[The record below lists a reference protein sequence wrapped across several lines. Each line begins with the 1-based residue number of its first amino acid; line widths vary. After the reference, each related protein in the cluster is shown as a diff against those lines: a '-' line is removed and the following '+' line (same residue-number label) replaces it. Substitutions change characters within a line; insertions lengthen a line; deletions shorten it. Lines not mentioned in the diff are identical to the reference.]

1 MTPVQDLNNLYFF
14 AKVVDFGS
22 YTAAA
27 KALGLQTS
35 KLSRRIAALETE
47 LGVRLINR
55 TTRRLSL
62 TEAGKTFH
70 RHCLALLDE
79 AQAAKDAMSQVL
91 ASPQGLVRISCPT
104 GLLQGGVADILARFL
119 AKYPQVRIALDATN
133 RRVDV
138 VDEGLDIAMRV
149 RKPPLEDSDLAMRAF
164 GTDEVVLVASP
175 KLIAAHGEPQTLED
189 IARVPPLAMP
199 RAGARSTWRFLGMDG
214 EPAELTHAPRL
225 RTDDLFTLR
234 VRGAAWRIGAVLVPS
249 LIGAKDLQR
258 GALVRLLPSLK
269 AHTGLMHATF
279 PSRRGMV
286 PAVRLLLD
294 FSSSEGPHGW
304 PGAGKS
310 TLIRLIMSADGP
322 SRHFHCDAIHAA
334 FCNFT
339 FCGWRNAACC
349 PRG

>member
-1 MTPVQDLNNLYFF
+1 MTPVRDLNNLYFF

-79 AQAAKDAMSQVL
+79 AQAAKDAMSQIL
-91 ASPQGLVRISCPT
+91 ASPQGLVRVACPT
-104 GLLQGGVADILARFL
+104 GLLQGGVADILAHFL
-119 AKYPQVRIALDATN
+119 AKHPRVRIALDATN

-149 RKPPLEDSDLAMRAF
+149 RKPPLEDSDLVMRAF
-164 GTDEVVLVASP
+164 GPDEMILVASP
-175 KLIAAHGEPQTLED
+175 ELIAAYGKPQTLED
-189 IARVPPLAMP
+189 IGRMP
-199 RAGARSTWRFLGMDG
+199 TLSMASADERSTWRFLGMDG
-214 EPAELTHAPRL
+214 EPAELTHSPRL
-225 RTDDLFTLR
+225 GTDDLFTLR
-234 VRGAAWRIGAVLVPS
+234 RAALLGIGAALVPH
-249 LIGAKDLQR
+249 LIVAKDLEH
-258 GALVRLLPSLK
+258 GALIRLLPSLK
-269 AHTGLMHATF
+269 AHTGIMHAVF

-286 PAVRLLLD
+286 PAVRSLLD
-294 FSSSEGPHGW
+294 SLSEE
-304 PGAGKS
+304 
-310 TLIRLIMSADGP
+310 
-322 SRHFHCDAIHAA
+322 
-334 FCNFT
+334 FT
-339 FCGWRNAACC
+339 VDPAPENQMWFD
-349 PRG
+349 

>member
-79 AQAAKDAMSQVL
+79 AQAAKDAMSQIL
-91 ASPQGLVRISCPT
+91 ASPQGLVRMSCPT

-133 RRVDV
+133 RRVDI

-149 RKPPLEDSDLAMRAF
+149 RQPPLEDSDLVMRAF
-164 GTDEVVLVASP
+164 GPDEMILVASP
-175 KLIAAHGEPQTLED
+175 ELIATHGKPETLED
-189 IARVPPLAMP
+189 IGRMP
-199 RAGARSTWRFLGMDG
+199 TLSMASAGESSTWRFLGIDG

-234 VRGAAWRIGAVLVPS
+234 RAALLGIGAVLVPR
-249 LIGAKDLQR
+249 LIVVKDLER
-258 GALVRLLPSLK
+258 GALIRLLPSLK

-286 PAVRLLLD
+286 PAVRSLLD
-294 FSSSEGPHGW
+294 SLSEGLTVSPA
-304 PGAGKS
+304 PENQ
-310 TLIRLIMSADGP
+310 I
-322 SRHFHCDAIHAA
+322 
-334 FCNFT
+334 
-339 FCGWRNAACC
+339 
-349 PRG
+349 

>member
-14 AKVVDFGS
+14 AKVVEFGS

-47 LGVRLINR
+47 LGVRLLNR

-79 AQAAKDAMSQVL
+79 AQAAKDAMRQVL

-119 AKYPQVRIALDATN
+119 AKHPRVRIALDATN

-138 VDEGLDIAMRV
+138 VDEGLDIALRV

-164 GTDEVVLVASP
+164 GPDEVILVASP
-175 KLIAAHGEPQTLED
+175 ELIAAHGEPKTLED
-189 IARVPPLAMP
+189 VARMP
-199 RAGARSTWRFLGMDG
+199 TLSMASADERSTWRFLGADG
-214 EPAELTHAPRL
+214 KPAELTHSPRL

-234 VRGAAWRIGAVLVPS
+234 RAALQGIGAALVPR
-249 LIGAKDLQR
+249 LLVANDLEG
-258 GALVRLLPSLK
+258 GALIRLLPSIT
-269 AHTGLMHATF
+269 AHVGIVHAVF

-286 PAVRLLLD
+286 PAVRALLD
-294 FSSSEGPHGW
+294 SLSE
-304 PGAGKS
+304 
-310 TLIRLIMSADGP
+310 TVRLLP
-322 SRHFHCDAIHAA
+322 S
-334 FCNFT
+334 
-339 FCGWRNAACC
+339 
-349 PRG
+349 

>member
-14 AKVVDFGS
+14 AKVVEFGS

-47 LGVRLINR
+47 LGVRLLNR

-79 AQAAKDAMSQVL
+79 AQAAKDAMRQVL

-104 GLLQGGVADILARFL
+104 GLLQGGVADILASFL
-119 AKYPQVRIALDATN
+119 AKHPRVRIALDATN

-138 VDEGLDIAMRV
+138 VDEGLDIALRV

-164 GTDEVVLVASP
+164 GPDEVILVASP
-175 KLIAAHGEPQTLED
+175 ELIAAHGEPKTLED
-189 IARVPPLAMP
+189 VARMP
-199 RAGARSTWRFLGMDG
+199 TLSMASADERSTWRFLGADG
-214 EPAELTHAPRL
+214 KPAELTHSPRL

-234 VRGAAWRIGAVLVPS
+234 RAALQGIGAALVPR
-249 LIGAKDLQR
+249 LLVANDLEG
-258 GALVRLLPSLK
+258 GALIRLLPSIT
-269 AHTGLMHATF
+269 AHVGIVHAVF

-286 PAVRLLLD
+286 PAVRALLD
-294 FSSSEGPHGW
+294 SLSE
-304 PGAGKS
+304 
-310 TLIRLIMSADGP
+310 TVRLLP
-322 SRHFHCDAIHAA
+322 S
-334 FCNFT
+334 
-339 FCGWRNAACC
+339 
-349 PRG
+349 